1 MLPFYGFDFHSLMIS
16 DVEHLFVCLLVICVS
31 LEKCQVLSSFENWI
45 VFLLLSF
52 KELSVYTGY

>member
-16 DVEHLFVCLLVICVS
+16 DVEHLFVCLLVICIS

-45 VFLLLSF
+45 VFLLSF
-52 KELSVYTGY
+52 KEFSVYSSY